1 MLCELVL
8 PGALEYYSTSPPD
21 AMVRRR
27 CALGL
32 LAMQLLIEDVDL
44 GDLIHEVIVEQIANI
59 PGVNSIVVTCDCL

>member
-1 MLCELVL
+1 
-8 PGALEYYSTSPPD
+8 
-21 AMVRRR
+21 MVRR

-59 PGVNSIVVTCDCL
+59 PGVNSIFVTCDSCDDVGNEK